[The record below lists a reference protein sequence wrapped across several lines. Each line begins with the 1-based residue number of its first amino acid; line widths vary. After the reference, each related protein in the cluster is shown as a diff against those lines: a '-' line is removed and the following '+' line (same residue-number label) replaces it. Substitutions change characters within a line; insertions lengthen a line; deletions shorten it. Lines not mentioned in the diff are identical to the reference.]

1 MGFLRNFQLYD
12 RNVYPIFLPTYRGKK
27 KHKTVPTVK
36 LEDLPHCEDNFVLSS
51 SKLFLSFLT
60 PTFAT

>member
-1 MGFLRNFQLYD
+1 MGFLRNLQLYD

-60 PTFAT
+60 STFPT

>member
-1 MGFLRNFQLYD
+1 MCTPFFFPL
-12 RNVYPIFLPTYRGKK
+12 TEEKK
-27 KHKTVPTVK
+27 KKNKTVPTVK